1 MGPIPLAACLTCIL
15 NHGDAILRSHC
26 TICQKTEGN
35 FMSSHAVFD
44 EDKACRSD
52 LILGHPL
59 DRGAELARNN
69 SGCRTM

>member
-1 MGPIPLAACLTCIL
+1 M
-15 NHGDAILRSHC
+15 NNGDATLRSHC

-52 LILGHPL
+52 LIGLP
-59 DRGAELARNN
+59 
-69 SGCRTM
+69 